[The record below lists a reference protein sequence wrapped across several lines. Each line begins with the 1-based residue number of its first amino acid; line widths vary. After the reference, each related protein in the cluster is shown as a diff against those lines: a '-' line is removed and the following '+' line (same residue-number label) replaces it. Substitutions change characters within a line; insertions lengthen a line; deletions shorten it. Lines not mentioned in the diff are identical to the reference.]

1 MVAVPGRERMF
12 RRSPFSSTSSPAS
25 PNFNQL
31 SQQLA
36 EAAAAAARGD
46 WNIALAIW
54 VGLAH
59 AGNARAQA
67 QIRQCFIPGW
77 GVDRDANPALKRLTP
92 SAKAGDAF
100 GQSLLG
106 DYYFNGE
113 GGSRNRPIAV
123 GGDRAAPR
131 QGE

>member
-46 WNIALAIW
+46 WNSALAIW
-54 VGLAH
+54 VRFAH
-59 AGNARAQA
+59 AGNVRAQA
-67 QIRQCFIPGW
+67 QIGQCFIHGW
-77 GVDRDANPALKRLTP
+77 GVDRDTDLALKWLMM
-92 SAKAGDAF
+92 SANAGEAF

-113 GGSRNRPIAV
+113 DGSPNR
-123 GGDRAAPR
+123 
-131 QGE
+131 